1 MEKERPYEETE
12 AIEETGVEVI
22 ELPPEETRP
31 LTTVEKV
38 GIAAGATVMVVG
50 TVKVVKTAVN
60 LTVRGVKA
68 IGDFFKRKKKGKIIE
83 GECEEIDTVEEV
95 EEVEVEEVSDSEE

>member
-1 MEKERPYEETE
+1 MEKERLYEETE
-12 AIEETGVEVI
+12 AVEETGAEAI
-22 ELPPEETRP
+22 ELAPEETRP

-50 TVKVVKTAVN
+50 TVKVVKAAVN

-68 IGDFFKRKKKGKIIE
+68 IGDFFKRKKGKIIE
-83 GECEEIDTVEEV
+83 GECEETDTD
-95 EEVEVEEVSDSEE
+95 EEVEVEEISDSEE